1 LNEKIY
7 VDEMKAYVLINTEL
21 GQEKS
26 ILEALNMVEEV
37 SRIHTVYGVY
47 DLIVEVE
54 AESMDRL
61 KEIILNKVRR
71 IEHVKN
77 TITLLT
83 YG

>member
-21 GQEKS
+21 GQEKA
-26 ILEALNMVEEV
+26 ILEALNMVEAV

-71 IEHVKN
+71 TEHVKN

>member
-1 LNEKIY
+1 
-7 VDEMKAYVLINTEL
+7 
-21 GQEKS
+21 
-26 ILEALNMVEEV
+26 VEEV

>member
-1 LNEKIY
+1 MNEKIY
-7 VDEMKAYVLINTEL
+7 VDEMKAYVLVNTEL
-21 GQEKS
+21 GQENS
-26 ILEALNMVEEV
+26 ILEALNMVEAV
-37 SRIHTVYGVY
+37 SRIHSVYGVY

>member
-7 VDEMKAYVLINTEL
+7 VDEMKAYVLVNTEL

-26 ILEALNMVEEV
+26 ILEALNLVETV

>member
-1 LNEKIY
+1 MNEKIY
-7 VDEMKAYVLINTEL
+7 VDEMKAYVLVNSEL

>member
-1 LNEKIY
+1 MNEKIY

>member
-1 LNEKIY
+1 
-7 VDEMKAYVLINTEL
+7 MKAYVLVNTEL
-21 GQEKS
+21 GQEKA
-26 ILEALNMVEEV
+26 ILEALNRVEEV

>member
-26 ILEALNMVEEV
+26 ILEALNMVDEV

>member
-1 LNEKIY
+1 MNEKIY

-26 ILEALNMVEEV
+26 ILEALNMVETV
-37 SRIHTVYGVY
+37 SRIHSVYGVY

>member
-1 LNEKIY
+1 

-26 ILEALNMVEEV
+26 ILEALNMVETV
-37 SRIHTVYGVY
+37 SQIHTVYGVY

>member
-26 ILEALNMVEEV
+26 ILEALNMVETV
-37 SRIHTVYGVY
+37 SRIHSVYGVY

>member
-1 LNEKIY
+1 M
-7 VDEMKAYVLINTEL
+7 DEMKAYVLVNTEL
-21 GQEKS
+21 GQENS
-26 ILEALNMVEEV
+26 ILEALNMVEAV
-37 SRIHTVYGVY
+37 SRIHSVYGVY